1 MYKSLSADKDAYITN
16 KIVNSVPVVS
26 SNIGLAASLDL
37 FKLYGITK
45 TSNINN
51 TELSRLLIHFD
62 LQQLKDDVSAGIVDV
77 NDSSFWCKISLKD
90 VFGGQTNPVNF
101 NIDLYPLSASFE
113 EGLGKDSVYYSDK
126 DSCNWLSSSFG
137 KEWFLPGCSLSTTAS
152 SPGDYITGST
162 SFITTKSTQFFKSGT
177 EDLLIDVT
185 KILSSTLSKELPD
198 QGFRL
203 SFNSE
208 LEKDNRTY
216 FVKRFGSRHAY
227 DENKRPQLIYGYND
241 SISDDTL
248 NLVFDASCSINLY
261 NYVQGQVKNIVSS
274 SSEIL
279 GNNSLI
285 FKLSTEYPS
294 GSYNLYYSGSQFS
307 RGINHITGVYNSVF
321 VVPSNDPVISLKI
334 LESGSVKFHTQWVSN
349 DLSVVYSTGDDV
361 TVRKPNRTSTSQGS
375 SKFQVSVT
383 GTQTSYFKGN
393 NPELRVNIFDRNTP
407 VIKVVNLPVDLPG
420 VVLKNVFYSIRDAV
434 TKEIV
439 VPFDDTMN
447 STKVS
452 SDASGMFFTLYT
464 SSLTSGR
471 VYIVDIMLSLNGS
484 KLFFPSA
491 STSFRID

>member
-1 MYKSLSADKDAYITN
+1 MYKSLPADKDSYITN

-45 TSNINN
+45 TNNIEN

-62 LQQLKDDVSAGIVDV
+62 LQQLKDDVSSGLIDV

-101 NIDLYPLSASFE
+101 NVDLYPLSASFE
-113 EGLGKDSVYYSDK
+113 EGLGKDSAYYSDK
-126 DSCNWLSSSFG
+126 DSCNWLSSSYG

-162 SFITTKSTQFFKSGT
+162 SFVTTKSTQFFKSGT
-177 EDLLIDVT
+177 EDLLVDVT
-185 KILSSTLSKELPD
+185 KILSSTLSGELPD

-203 SFNSE
+203 TFDSQ
-208 LEKDNRTY
+208 LEEDNRTY

-227 DENKRPQLIYGYND
+227 DESKRPQLVYGYND
-241 SISDDTL
+241 SINDDTL
-248 NLVFDASCSINLY
+248 NLVFDTSCSINLY
-261 NYVQGQVKNIVSS
+261 NYVQDQVKNIVSS

-279 GNNSLI
+279 GNNCLT

-294 GSYNLYYSGSQFS
+294 GSYDLYYPGSQFS
-307 RGINHITGVYNSVF
+307 RGINYVTGAYRSTI
-321 VVPSNDPVISLKI
+321 VVPSNDPIISSKI

-349 DLSVVYSTGDDV
+349 DLSVVYSTGDDII
-361 TVRKPNRTSTSQGS
+361 VRKPNRTSTSQS
-375 SKFQVSVT
+375 SSRFQVNVT
-383 GTQTSYFKGN
+383 GVQSSYFKGN
-393 NPELRVNIFDRNTP
+393 NPTFRVNIFDRNVP
-407 VIKVVNLPVDLPG
+407 LIKAVKLPVDLPG

-434 TKEIV
+434 TKDVV
-439 VPFDDTMN
+439 VPFDDIMN

-452 SDASGMFFTLYT
+452 SDASGMFFNLYT
-464 SSLTSGR
+464 SPLLVGR